1 MIMKIR
7 ERLSI
12 AAQLKNKEA
21 GDSVVTSLFMIP
33 FAIFLLFAMVNMSMY
48 FQARGQVQN
57 IARDGARQ
65 VALYGGN
72 SNTVARNNTGADVST
87 LTYSRLYNSSTGRCS
102 VSGCSRPPVVT
113 CAPNVAGDAGQDVWC
128 EVTYYFTP
136 VATDIFGFG
145 DITAQAFK
153 VRETYVSETGY

>member
-7 ERLSI
+7 ERILR
-12 AAQLKNKEA
+12 ATAHKDKEA

-72 SNTVARNNTGADVST
+72 SRDVPRNDRGTDVSQIVYNK
-87 LTYSRLYNSSTGRCS
+87 LYSGGNCTI
-102 VSGCSRPPVVT
+102 SGCTKPPVVT
-113 CAPNVAGDAGQDVWC
+113 CGPNISNSAGSDVYC
-128 EVTYYFTP
+128 EVTYFFNP
-136 VATDIFGFG
+136 VANDIFGFG
-145 DITAQAFK
+145 NITAQQFK